1 MKYIRTKDGRIVD
14 LEKFINEEKDT
25 RFYTDFIFDEITKD
39 GYLKWTAVG
48 TDKNTIEGQKG
59 IRCQFGATLNS
70 DIIKQ
75 ADTIE
80 ELCDEFR
87 GVWTNYCEDGKDAHE
102 EYHYDKEKNVF
113 YDDFEEL
120 THKAAIEKFD
130 IFYGA
135 IWTDKGLVYVAKMNE
150 KGELE
155 LL

>member
-1 MKYIRTKDGRIVD
+1 MNPLFKERRGKSDMPYIRTKN
-14 LEKFINEEKDT
+14 FIHDSKDVVVVNENGTLVVLRGIDKDFVERT
-25 RFYTDFIFDEITKD
+25 RGKTWNT
-39 GYLKWTAVG
+39 G
-48 TDKNTIEGQKG
+48 TNVVL
-59 IRCQFGATLNS
+59 A
-70 DIIKQ
+70 Q

-120 THKAAIEKFD
+120 THKEAIEKFD

-135 IWTDKGLVYVAKMNE
+135 IWTDRGLIYVAIMNDF
-150 KGELE
+150 GELA
-155 LL
+155 LLW